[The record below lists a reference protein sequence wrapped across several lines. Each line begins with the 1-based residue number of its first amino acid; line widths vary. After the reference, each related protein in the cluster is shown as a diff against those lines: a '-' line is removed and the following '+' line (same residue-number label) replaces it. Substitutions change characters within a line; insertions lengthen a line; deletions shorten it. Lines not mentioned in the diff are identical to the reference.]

1 MVNSNQSI
9 MCSDFESRL
18 EKILIV
24 KIIKFFGFD
33 LRRFYKICSHNFMIF
48 DVIEY

>member
-18 EKILIV
+18 DKKIKHLGQQAP
-24 KIIKFFGFD
+24 FLYNGS
-33 LRRFYKICSHNFMIF
+33 Y
-48 DVIEY
+48 